1 MQRQGTD
8 HERDPY
14 LFPESGESPENI
26 PETLRQGSGT
36 SARQTGFGNTKKQP
50 RDAVD
55 WMVCMSKYVLKR
67 LAMLIPV
74 LIGVTF
80 MVYFILS
87 LSPGDTAAMIA
98 GESADAETIEAT
110 RKDLGLDQPVIV
122 QYGKY
127 MLNLLH
133 GDMGKSYKTKRDVF
147 PTTMAAFPN
156 TAKLAFWS
164 ILVAVAIAL
173 PIGIISATRQ
183 YSMIDNVGMVA
194 ALLGVATP
202 NFWLGLMLIIVFSL
216 NLGWLPSGGMG
227 SWKNYI
233 MPAITLGTGDA
244 ALICRM
250 TRSSMLEVIRQDYIR
265 TARAKGVP
273 EKMVIRKHALK
284 NALIPVVTVI
294 GLQFGSLL
302 GGATLTET
310 VFAWPGVGRLLV
322 DSIKSKDAPLVLGGV
337 IMMTI
342 TFSIVNLCV
351 DILYAFIDPRIKAQY
366 KKK

>member
-1 MQRQGTD
+1 
-8 HERDPY
+8 
-14 LFPESGESPENI
+14 
-26 PETLRQGSGT
+26 
-36 SARQTGFGNTKKQP
+36 
-50 RDAVD
+50 
-55 WMVCMSKYVLKR
+55 
-67 LAMLIPV
+67 
-74 LIGVTF
+74 
-80 MVYFILS
+80 
-87 LSPGDTAAMIA
+87 
-98 GESADAETIEAT
+98 
-110 RKDLGLDQPVIV
+110 
-122 QYGKY
+122 
-127 MLNLLH
+127 
-133 GDMGKSYKTKRDVF
+133 
-147 PTTMAAFPN
+147 
-156 TAKLAFWS
+156 
-164 ILVAVAIAL
+164 
-173 PIGIISATRQ
+173 
-183 YSMIDNVGMVA
+183 MIDNVGMVA

-273 EKMVIRKHALK
+273 E

-337 IMMTI
+337 IIMTI
-342 TFSIVNLCV
+342 TFSIVNL
-351 DILYAFIDPRIKAQY
+351 
-366 KKK
+366 

>member
-1 MQRQGTD
+1 
-8 HERDPY
+8 
-14 LFPESGESPENI
+14 
-26 PETLRQGSGT
+26 
-36 SARQTGFGNTKKQP
+36 
-50 RDAVD
+50 
-55 WMVCMSKYVLKR
+55 MVCMSKYVLKR

-147 PTTMAAFPN
+147 PTIMAAFPN

-183 YSMIDNVGMVA
+183 YSAIDNVGMVA

-216 NLGWLPSGGMG
+216 NLGWLPSGGIG
-227 SWKNYI
+227 ILEELHY
-233 MPAITLGTGDA
+233 AGDHPWYRRRSA
-244 ALICRM
+244 DLPYDA
-250 TRSSMLEVIRQDYIR
+250 SSMLEVIRQDYIR

-284 NALIPVVTVI
+284 NALIPVVTRYRPFSSVPF
-294 GLQFGSLL
+294 L
-302 GGATLTET
+302 A
-310 VFAWPGVGRLLV
+310 ARLL
-322 DSIKSKDAPLVLGGV
+322 
-337 IMMTI
+337 
-342 TFSIVNLCV
+342 
-351 DILYAFIDPRIKAQY
+351 PRPYLHGLALAVSW
-366 KKK
+366 

>member
-1 MQRQGTD
+1 
-8 HERDPY
+8 
-14 LFPESGESPENI
+14 
-26 PETLRQGSGT
+26 
-36 SARQTGFGNTKKQP
+36 
-50 RDAVD
+50 
-55 WMVCMSKYVLKR
+55 
-67 LAMLIPV
+67 
-74 LIGVTF
+74 
-80 MVYFILS
+80 
-87 LSPGDTAAMIA
+87 MIA

-147 PTTMAAFPN
+147 PTIMAAFPN

-250 TRSSMLEVIRQDYIR
+250 TRSSMLEVIRQDFVK
-265 TARAKGVP
+265 TARAKGQK
-273 EKMVIRKHALK
+273 EFIVIMRHVYR
-284 NALIPVVTVI
+284 NALIPVITVI
-294 GLQFGSLL
+294 SLQFGNLL
-302 GGATLTET
+302 GGAMLTEI
-310 VFAWPGVGRLLV
+310 VFSIPGVGRLMV
-322 DSIKSKDAPLVLGGV
+322 EAIKQRDFPVVQGSVLFIAV
-337 IMMTI
+337 C
-342 TFSIVNLCV
+342 FSLVNLVV
-351 DILYAFIDPRIKAQY
+351 DILYAFVDPKVNKQ
-366 KKK
+366 

>member
-1 MQRQGTD
+1 
-8 HERDPY
+8 
-14 LFPESGESPENI
+14 
-26 PETLRQGSGT
+26 
-36 SARQTGFGNTKKQP
+36 
-50 RDAVD
+50 
-55 WMVCMSKYVLKR
+55 
-67 LAMLIPV
+67 MLIPV
-74 LIGVTF
+74 VIGVTF
-80 MVYFILS
+80 LVFFILN

-98 GESADAETIEAT
+98 GEGADAETIEAT
-110 RKDLGLDQPVIV
+110 RKDLGLDQPVII

-127 MLNLLH
+127 MWNLLH
-133 GDMGKSYKTKRDVF
+133 GDMGQSYKTKREVF
-147 PTTMAAFPN
+147 PTLMAAFPN

-173 PIGIISATRQ
+173 PVGIISATRQ
-183 YSMIDNVGMVA
+183 YSAVDNVGMVV
-194 ALLGVATP
+194 ALLCVATP
-202 NFWLGLMLIIVFSL
+202 NFWLGLMLIILFSL

-227 SWKNYI
+227 GWKNYI

-244 ALICRM
+244 ALITRM
-250 TRSSMLEVIRQDYIR
+250 TRSSMLEVVRQDYIR

-273 EKMVIRKHALK
+273 EKRVILKHALR

-310 VFAWPGVGRLLV
+310 VFAWPGVGRTIV
-322 DSIKSKDAPLVLGGV
+322 DAIKSKDTPIVMGGIVLL
-337 IMMTI
+337 TI
-342 TFSIVNLCV
+342 TFSVVNLLV

>member
-1 MQRQGTD
+1 
-8 HERDPY
+8 
-14 LFPESGESPENI
+14 
-26 PETLRQGSGT
+26 
-36 SARQTGFGNTKKQP
+36 
-50 RDAVD
+50 
-55 WMVCMSKYVLKR
+55 MVCMSKYVLKR

-147 PTTMAAFPN
+147 PTIMAAFPN

-183 YSMIDNVGMVA
+183 YSAIDNVGMVA

-284 NALIPVVTVI
+284 NAMIPIVTLVGTDFGYMLTGSMLIEKV
-294 GLQFGSLL
+294 
-302 GGATLTET
+302 
-310 VFAWPGVGRLLV
+310 
-322 DSIKSKDAPLVLGGV
+322 
-337 IMMTI
+337 
-342 TFSIVNLCV
+342 FSIPGIGKLAVDAMSNRDLPLLEGTVMYIAFVFVVVNLIV
-351 DILYAFIDPRIKAQY
+351 DVSYAFLDPRIRYGKGAA
-366 KKK
+366 

>member
-1 MQRQGTD
+1 
-8 HERDPY
+8 
-14 LFPESGESPENI
+14 
-26 PETLRQGSGT
+26 
-36 SARQTGFGNTKKQP
+36 
-50 RDAVD
+50 
-55 WMVCMSKYVLKR
+55 
-67 LAMLIPV
+67 MLIPV
-74 LIGVTF
+74 VIGVTF
-80 MVYFILS
+80 LVFFILN

-98 GESADAETIEAT
+98 GEGADAETIEAT
-110 RKDLGLDQPVIV
+110 RKDLGLDQPVII

-127 MLNLLH
+127 MWNLLH
-133 GDMGKSYKTKRDVF
+133 GDMGQSYKTKREVF
-147 PTTMAAFPN
+147 PTLMAAFPN

-173 PIGIISATRQ
+173 PVGIISATRQ
-183 YSMIDNVGMVA
+183 YSAVDNVGMVV

-202 NFWLGLMLIIVFSL
+202 NFWLGLMLIILFSL

-227 SWKNYI
+227 GWKNYI

-244 ALICRM
+244 ALITRM
-250 TRSSMLEVIRQDYIR
+250 TRSSMLEVVRQDYIR

-273 EKMVIRKHALK
+273 EKRVILKHALR

-310 VFAWPGVGRLLV
+310 VFAWPGVGRTIV
-322 DSIKSKDAPLVLGGV
+322 DAIKSKDTPIVMGGIVLL
-337 IMMTI
+337 TI
-342 TFSIVNLCV
+342 TFSVVNLLV

>member
-1 MQRQGTD
+1 
-8 HERDPY
+8 
-14 LFPESGESPENI
+14 
-26 PETLRQGSGT
+26 
-36 SARQTGFGNTKKQP
+36 
-50 RDAVD
+50 
-55 WMVCMSKYVLKR
+55 
-67 LAMLIPV
+67 MLIPV
-74 LIGVTF
+74 VIGVTF
-80 MVYFILS
+80 LVFFILN

-98 GESADAETIEAT
+98 GEGADAETIEAT
-110 RKDLGLDQPVIV
+110 RRDLGLDQPVII

-127 MLNLLH
+127 MWNLLH
-133 GDMGKSYKTKRDVF
+133 GDMGQSYKSKREVF
-147 PTTMAAFPN
+147 PTLMAAFPN

-173 PIGIISATRQ
+173 PVGIISATRQ
-183 YSMIDNVGMVA
+183 YSAVDNVGMVV

-202 NFWLGLMLIIVFSL
+202 NFWLGLMLIILFSL

-227 SWKNYI
+227 GWKNYI

-244 ALICRM
+244 ALITRM
-250 TRSSMLEVIRQDYIR
+250 TRSSMLEVVRQDYIR

-273 EKMVIRKHALK
+273 EKKVILKHALR

-310 VFAWPGVGRLLV
+310 VFAWPGVGRTIV
-322 DSIKSKDAPLVLGGV
+322 DAIKSKDTPIVMGGIVLL
-337 IMMTI
+337 TI
-342 TFSIVNLCV
+342 TFSVVNLLV

>member
-1 MQRQGTD
+1 
-8 HERDPY
+8 
-14 LFPESGESPENI
+14 
-26 PETLRQGSGT
+26 
-36 SARQTGFGNTKKQP
+36 
-50 RDAVD
+50 
-55 WMVCMSKYVLKR
+55 
-67 LAMLIPV
+67 MLIPV
-74 LIGVTF
+74 VIGVTF

-98 GESADAETIEAT
+98 GETADAETIEAV

-127 MLNLLH
+127 MLNLLR
-133 GDMGKSYKTKRDVF
+133 GDMGQSYKSKRDVF
-147 PTTMAAFPN
+147 PSIMASFPN

-164 ILVAVAIAL
+164 ILVAVGIAL

-202 NFWLGLMLIIVFSL
+202 NFWLGLMLII
-216 NLGWLPSGGMG
+216 LGWLPSGGMG
-227 SWKNYI
+227 GWKNYI

-244 ALICRM
+244 ALITRM

-273 EKMVIRKHALK
+273 EKKVIHKHALK

-294 GLQFGSLL
+294 GIQFGSLL

-310 VFAWPGVGRLLV
+310 VFAWPGVGRIVV
-322 DSIKSKDAPLVLGGV
+322 DSIKSKDTPMVLGAIV
-337 IMMTI
+337 LLTI
-342 TFSIVNLCV
+342 TFSVVNLAV

-366 KKK
+366 KRK

>member
-1 MQRQGTD
+1 
-8 HERDPY
+8 
-14 LFPESGESPENI
+14 
-26 PETLRQGSGT
+26 
-36 SARQTGFGNTKKQP
+36 
-50 RDAVD
+50 
-55 WMVCMSKYVLKR
+55 MVCMSKYVLKR

-147 PTTMAAFPN
+147 PTIMAAFPN

-183 YSMIDNVGMVA
+183 YSMVDNVGMVA

-273 EKMVIRKHALK
+273 GWKVIFKHALR
-284 NALIPVVTVI
+284 NALIPVITYVGPMVAYILTGSMVVENIFTIGGLGSSFVTSITNRDYTMIMATTIFLAILMVVAN
-294 GLQFGSLL
+294 LL
-302 GGATLTET
+302 T
-310 VFAWPGVGRLLV
+310 
-322 DSIKSKDAPLVLGGV
+322 
-337 IMMTI
+337 
-342 TFSIVNLCV
+342 
-351 DILYAFIDPRIKAQY
+351 DIAYKFVDPRITFE
-366 KKK
+366 

>member
-1 MQRQGTD
+1 
-8 HERDPY
+8 
-14 LFPESGESPENI
+14 
-26 PETLRQGSGT
+26 
-36 SARQTGFGNTKKQP
+36 
-50 RDAVD
+50 
-55 WMVCMSKYVLKR
+55 MVCMSKYVLKR

-147 PTTMAAFPN
+147 PTIMAAFPN

-183 YSMIDNVGMVA
+183 YSAIDNGRNGRRPA
-194 ALLGVATP
+194 RRRDPELLA
-202 NFWLGLMLIIVFSL
+202 GLNAHYRILLKPWMASIRRYGILEELHYAGDHPWYRRRSTD
-216 NLGWLPSGGMG
+216 LP
-227 SWKNYI
+227 Y
-233 MPAITLGTGDA
+233 DA
-244 ALICRM
+244 FL
-250 TRSSMLEVIRQDYIR
+250 
-265 TARAKGVP
+265 
-273 EKMVIRKHALK
+273 HA
-284 NALIPVVTVI
+284 
-294 GLQFGSLL
+294 
-302 GGATLTET
+302 
-310 VFAWPGVGRLLV
+310 
-322 DSIKSKDAPLVLGGV
+322 
-337 IMMTI
+337 
-342 TFSIVNLCV
+342 
-351 DILYAFIDPRIKAQY
+351 
-366 KKK
+366 